1 MRRPRYVHDRATH
14 NRRAAAEIV
23 PHLMR
28 RFEPGS
34 VVDLGCGTGSW
45 LAVFR
50 GHGCHVL
57 GLEGE
62 FVEDDLL
69 EIPREY
75 VHVVDLE
82 SDVRAPGRFDLA
94 LCLEVAEHLS
104 PTAGERLVEL
114 LAATSDVI
122 LFSAAVPGQG
132 GDHHVNE
139 RWPAH
144 WQRLFAERGYS
155 CDDAIRW
162 AFWENDSVDWWYRQN
177 MFVARRSD
185 GNAGPP
191 LLPVVH
197 PRLLEKKVRTID
209 DFCRGRVPLRTA
221 LLVFLRSVKN
231 LLIRR

>member
-1 MRRPRYVHDRATH
+1 MSRPRYVHDRETH

-23 PHLMR
+23 PWLMER
-28 RFEPGS
+28 LEPER
-34 VVDLGCGTGSW
+34 VVDFGCGTGSW
-45 LAVFR
+45 LSVFR
-50 GHGCHVL
+50 DHGCQIL

-62 FVEDDLL
+62 VVGDDLL
-69 EIPREY
+69 EIPRDR
-75 VHVVDLE
+75 VRVVDLE
-82 SDVRAPGRFDLA
+82 SEMRAPGRFDLA

-104 PTAGERLVEL
+104 PAAGERLVEL
-114 LAATSDVI
+114 LTKCSDAI

-144 WQRLFAERGYS
+144 WQRLFARRGYS

-185 GNAGPP
+185 GTGGPP

-197 PRLLEKKVRTID
+197 PRLLEKKVRTVD
-209 DFCRGRVPLRTA
+209 DFYRGRVRLRTG
-221 LLVFLRSVKN
+221 LVVFLRSVRN
-231 LLIRR
+231 LFTRP